1 VNKISVHMRSSAVK
15 FIMKNKELSDIVKVT
30 AAMLVKDGKIIIAKR
45 GPDDKLADK
54 WEFPGGKI
62 EINET
67 PEQCL
72 KREMK
77 EEFDIEVSVGEYLGS
92 SVYHY
97 DHMSI
102 ELLAYRTYWESGEI
116 ELKDHDDF
124 KWILLEQLAEFDF
137 APADLVFVEKLQ
149 NGEIAIQP

>member
-1 VNKISVHMRSSAVK
+1 MNHTD
-15 FIMKNKELSDIVKVT
+15 LSDIVKVT
-30 AAMLVKDGKIIIAKR
+30 AAMLVKDNKIIIAKR
-45 GPDDKLADK
+45 GPGDKLADK

-62 EINET
+62 EIHET

-77 EEFDIEVSVGEYLGS
+77 EEFDIDVSDCEYLGS
-92 SVYHY
+92 SIYHY

-102 ELLAYRTYWESGEI
+102 ELLAYSTYWEGGEI
-116 ELKDHDDF
+116 DLKEHADF
-124 KWILLEQLAEFDF
+124 KWISLEQLADFDF

-149 NGEIAIQP
+149 NGEIAIHP

>member
-1 VNKISVHMRSSAVK
+1 MN
-15 FIMKNKELSDIVKVT
+15 NTDLSDIVKVT
-30 AAMLVKDGKIIIAKR
+30 AAMLVKDSKIIIARR

-77 EEFDIEVSVGEYLGS
+77 EEFDIDVSVGEYLGS
-92 SVYHY
+92 SIYHY

-102 ELLAYRTYWESGEI
+102 ELLAYRTYWKGGEI
-116 ELKDHDDF
+116 DLKCHDDF
-124 KWILLEQLAEFDF
+124 RWISLEQLAEFDF

-149 NGEIAIQP
+149 NGEIAIHP

>member
-1 VNKISVHMRSSAVK
+1 MNNS
-15 FIMKNKELSDIVKVT
+15 NLSDIVKVT
-30 AAMLVKDGKIIIAKR
+30 AAILAKDNKIIIAKR

-77 EEFDIEVSVGEYLGS
+77 EEFDIDVSVGEYLGS
-92 SVYHY
+92 SIYHY
-97 DHMSI
+97 DHISI
-102 ELLAYRTYWESGEI
+102 ELLAYRTYWEEGEI
-116 ELKDHDDF
+116 DLKDHDEF
-124 KWILLEQLAEFDF
+124 KWISLEQLPEFDF
-137 APADLVFVEKLQ
+137 APADMVFVEKLQ
-149 NGEIAIQP
+149 NGEFAIQPQA

>member
-1 VNKISVHMRSSAVK
+1 MNS
-15 FIMKNKELSDIVKVT
+15 KNLSDIIKVT
-30 AAMLVKDGKIIIAKR
+30 AAILVKDNRIIIAKR
-45 GPDDKLADK
+45 RPDDRLANK

-77 EEFDIEVSVGEYLGS
+77 EEFDIDVSVGEYLGS
-92 SVYHY
+92 SIYHY
-97 DHMSI
+97 DHISI
-102 ELLAYRTYWESGEI
+102 KLLAYRTYWKNGEI

-124 KWILLEQLAEFDF
+124 KWVSLEQLAEFDF
-137 APADLVFVEKLQ
+137 ALADLVFVEKLQ

>member
-1 VNKISVHMRSSAVK
+1 MTNIT
-15 FIMKNKELSDIVKVT
+15 KVT
-30 AAMLVKDGKIIIAKR
+30 AAILVKDYKIIIAKR
-45 GPDDKLADK
+45 GPDDRLANK

-77 EEFDIEVSVGEYLGS
+77 EEFDIDVSVGEYLGS
-92 SVYHY
+92 SIFHY

-102 ELLAYRTYWESGEI
+102 ELMAYRTYWENGKI
-116 ELKDHDDF
+116 DLKDHDDF
-124 KWILLEQLAEFDF
+124 KWVSLEQLAEFDF
-137 APADLVFVEKLQ
+137 APADMVFVQKLK
-149 NGEIAIQP
+149 NGEIAIQPQS

>member
-1 VNKISVHMRSSAVK
+1 MTNI
-15 FIMKNKELSDIVKVT
+15 IKVT
-30 AAMLVKDGKIIIAKR
+30 AAILVKDNKIIIAKR
-45 GPDDKLADK
+45 GPNDRLANK

-77 EEFDIEVSVGEYLGS
+77 EEFDIDVSVGEYLGS
-92 SVYHY
+92 SIFHY

-102 ELLAYRTYWESGEI
+102 ELMAYRTYWENGKI
-116 ELKDHDDF
+116 DLKDHDDF
-124 KWILLEQLAEFDF
+124 KWVSLKQLAGFDF
-137 APADLVFVEKLQ
+137 APADMVFVKKLRD
-149 NGEIAIQP
+149 GEIAIQSNS

>member
-1 VNKISVHMRSSAVK
+1 
-15 FIMKNKELSDIVKVT
+15 MKNTNPSDIVKVT
-30 AAMLVKDGKIIIAKR
+30 AAILAKDNKIIIAKR
-45 GPDDKLADK
+45 GPHDRLADK

-92 SVYHY
+92 SIYHY
-97 DHMSI
+97 DHISI
-102 ELLAYRTYWESGEI
+102 ELLAYRTYWEGGEI
-116 ELKDHDDF
+116 HLKDHDDF
-124 KWILLEQLAEFDF
+124 KWISIEQLPQFDF
-137 APADLVFVEKLQ
+137 APADRFFIKKLQ
-149 NGEIAIQP
+149 NGEIAVQP